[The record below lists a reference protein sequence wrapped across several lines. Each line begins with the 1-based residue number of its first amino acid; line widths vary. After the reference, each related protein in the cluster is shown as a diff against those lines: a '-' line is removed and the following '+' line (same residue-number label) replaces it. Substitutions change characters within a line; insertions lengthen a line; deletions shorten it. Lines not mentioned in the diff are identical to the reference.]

1 VKKIGADWLRKRF
14 PQNFIIRNP
23 LAGSLIIAVFCFGF
37 LILYRPLNSHEGY
50 NLTYTETMAL
60 YSFLAGAFL
69 YGFIL
74 LIKRIRWFADDQ
86 KWTLPRELSAILL
99 MMIGLGIAV
108 YFLAFLIEP
117 PADRWNL
124 ATFVNSL
131 VRSFMVFILPVAFFF
146 ALNVHQYLTQ
156 PVILPGATDT
166 HATEPEEQKI
176 PIQSKLKKEKLS
188 FYPSEFLY
196 AESEGNY
203 VVFHLFREGKEV
215 KKTIRN
221 SISNL
226 EQQLSEFPYLV
237 RTHRAFLIN
246 LKQVTRKEGN
256 VSGYQ
261 LTLDHTGSK
270 LPVSRKRA
278 GSFETLFERYHH

>member
-1 VKKIGADWLRKRF
+1 VKKTGSDWLKKRF

-23 LAGSLIIAVFCFGF
+23 LAGSLIIAAFCFGF

-74 LIKRIRWFADDQ
+74 LIRRIRWFADDQ
-86 KWTLPRELSAILL
+86 KWTLPREFAAILL
-99 MMIGLGIAV
+99 MMIGMGIVV

-124 ATFVNSL
+124 ATFVDSL
-131 VRSFMVFILPVAFFF
+131 VRSFMIFILPFAFFF

-156 PVILPGATDT
+156 PVISPGTTDAQP
-166 HATEPEEQKI
+166 HQPEEKKI

-203 VVFHLFREGKEV
+203 VIFHLVREGKEV

-226 EQQLSEFPYLV
+226 EQQFSEIPYLV
-237 RTHRAFLIN
+237 RTHRAFIVN
-246 LKQVTRKEGN
+246 LHQVLKKEGN

-261 LTLDHTGSK
+261 LTLKNTEAK

-278 GSFETLFERYHH
+278 KFFETLFDRYHK